1 MEDSKVSSSVKSDD
15 SNVILNRS
23 HETIKTSQI
32 LNGNQ
37 TSSNNRQFSSGKVM
51 HIMTPGPK
59 KYQNIKKSPD
69 KEPKFIPYEPYKA
82 AVRSIVP
89 ELSNPSV
96 AVFKRRLSIT
106 PNCSKASSV
115 DEDKEDVI
123 TILAQE
129 KQVIKIIYIQSI
141 KIFNY

>member
-1 MEDSKVSSSVKSDD
+1 MEDSKVSPSIKTNG
-15 SNVILNRS
+15 SNVILNRP
-23 HETIKTSQI
+23 HETIETSQI
-32 LNGNQ
+32 LNCNQ
-37 TSSNNRQFSSGKVM
+37 MSSNNRQFSPGKVIHVM
-51 HIMTPGPK
+51 APGPK

-96 AVFKRRLSIT
+96 AVFKRRLSTT

-123 TILAQE
+123 TILSQE
-129 KQVIKIIYIQSI
+129 KQVNIIYIQCI
-141 KIFNY
+141 NIFNY